1 MSLVWSLVAAFC
13 AVLSEYLYRRLTGD
27 WWSYLWIW
35 LPLSGCISYCRCQ
48 LVRAPGM
55 PLIGALLIWTLCIMG
70 LRILVTL
77 VLLKDHVSHGTWA
90 AITLLLIG
98 RVLMATWK

>member
-1 MSLVWSLVAAFC
+1 
-13 AVLSEYLYRRLTGD
+13 
-27 WWSYLWIW
+27 
-35 LPLSGCISYCRCQ
+35 
-48 LVRAPGM
+48 M